1 MFADE
6 NSQCKR
12 NQDRVHILDT
22 SLYGNEIKL
31 LIKLHSCSND
41 VN

>member
-6 NSQCKR
+6 NSQCYR